1 LKMKVIG
8 LTGGIGTGKSTVS
21 GFLAELG
28 AVVIDADEIGHQIL
42 DSDSEVRR
50 ELVAAFG
57 DGILTPKK
65 GILSRKR
72 LAGKAF
78 KSPQSLA
85 KLNRIMHPRMRDV
98 LKARIKEYREQEAEV
113 LVLEAA
119 VLLEAGWDK
128 LVDKIWVTMASRP
141 TVLRRVKEG
150 LGLSEERALAR
161 IRCQLPT
168 EDMASHAD
176 VVIDTDCPLGRLRAK
191 VQVLWRQL
199 GDSRR
204 LTPRWGKR

>member
-21 GFLAELG
+21 GFLADLG
-28 AVVIDADEIGHQIL
+28 AVVIDADVIGHQL
-42 DSDSEVRR
+42 LEADSEVGK

-57 DGILTPKK
+57 DGILTPK
-65 GILSRKR
+65 GDISRKK
-72 LAGKAF
+72 LAGEAF
-78 KSPQSLA
+78 KDPESLA
-85 KLNRIMHPRMRDV
+85 KLNRIMHPRMRAI
-98 LKARIKEYREQEAEV
+98 LKAKIKECREQDAEV
-113 LVLEAA
+113 VVLEAA
-119 VLLEAGWDK
+119 VLLEADWDK

-141 TVLRRVKEG
+141 TVLRRVKEK
-150 LGLSEERALAR
+150 LGLSEGQALAR
-161 IRCQLPT
+161 IRRQLLT
-168 EDMASHAD
+168 EDRASHAD
-176 VVIDTDCPLGRLRAK
+176 VLIDTDCPLGRLRAK